1 MGGMIMEIAMLILT
15 VIGTIATIISTYIAV
30 RAKNE
35 AKEVLKEI
43 NSHNN
48 RNVSNSGKIE
58 IKSDGCNTGIIS
70 GINTGEVNS
79 NVKK

>member
-1 MGGMIMEIAMLILT
+1 MEITMLILT
-15 VIGTIATIISTYIAV
+15 IIGTVATIISTYIAV
-30 RAKNE
+30 HAKNE

-48 RNVSNSGKIE
+48 NSVLKPGNIE
-58 IKSDGCNTGIIS
+58 IKNSGRNTGVIS

>member
-1 MGGMIMEIAMLILT
+1 MVLEITMLILT
-15 VIGTIATIISTYIAV
+15 IIGTIATIISTYIAV

-35 AKEVLKEI
+35 AKNILKEI
-43 NSHNN
+43 NNHDN

-58 IKSDGCNTGIIS
+58 IKSNRGNTGIIT

-79 NVKK
+79 DVKR